1 MSTEFLTWRATSSAD
16 WCRITPTTGDGYGTP
31 QDLLI
36 EITPATGYTVND
48 EDLTATI
55 TISVVDHDEIK
66 PFVKT
71 IKRCKSTDCGQ
82 PQYTEWEKVDNSD
95 EIHWFRGNNDIGN
108 DNQLSYTID
117 SCDTNIYY
125 VKGRY
130 KIRRTPYYIN
140 PDCQKEFGGNLKP
153 EEKFTNWE
161 QISNLSFNSV
171 NCDSSQKSTTS
182 NGYTLVQ
189 EAGPCESCAKT
200 CDCIDSV
207 TYSNASSEIVFNSN
221 GGKSKITVTV
231 NGNCDNAYYVE
242 HSLTQS
248 GNYYSVTKNDNEFE
262 VTSINNDSETTEL
275 SGTLQFSVYVNGV
288 KCTDGGYDKTY
299 NLKTLK
305 SEHTNKCTDFAISA
319 NTEDLEL
326 SYEIGSTAER
336 DIILSPNYENTNS
349 LQVSSSTEA
358 FSVKLE
364 NNKIKVTANTCTSAV
379 GTITL
384 YDTNLNCTVLDT
396 HKVKVKKPKT
406 SYTITHNGDNKCL
419 TGVITFNVTP
429 KNGGYE

>member
-1 MSTEFLTWRATSSAD
+1 M
-16 WCRITPTTGDGYGTP
+16 
-31 QDLLI
+31 
-36 EITPATGYTVND
+36 
-48 EDLTATI
+48 
-55 TISVVDHDEIK
+55 
-66 PFVKT
+66 
-71 IKRCKSTDCGQ
+71 
-82 PQYTEWEKVDNSD
+82 
-95 EIHWFRGNNDIGN
+95 
-108 DNQLSYTID
+108 
-117 SCDTNIYY
+117 
-125 VKGRY
+125 
-130 KIRRTPYYIN
+130 
-140 PDCQKEFGGNLKP
+140 
-153 EEKFTNWE
+153 
-161 QISNLSFNSV
+161 
-171 NCDSSQKSTTS
+171 
-182 NGYTLVQ
+182 
-189 EAGPCESCAKT
+189 
-200 CDCIDSV
+200 
-207 TYSNASSEIVFNSN
+207 
-221 GGKSKITVTV
+221 
-231 NGNCDNAYYVE
+231 
-242 HSLTQS
+242 
-248 GNYYSVTKNDNEFE
+248 
-262 VTSINNDSETTEL
+262 
-275 SGTLQFSVYVNGV
+275 
-288 KCTDGGYDKTY
+288 
-299 NLKTLK
+299 KTLK